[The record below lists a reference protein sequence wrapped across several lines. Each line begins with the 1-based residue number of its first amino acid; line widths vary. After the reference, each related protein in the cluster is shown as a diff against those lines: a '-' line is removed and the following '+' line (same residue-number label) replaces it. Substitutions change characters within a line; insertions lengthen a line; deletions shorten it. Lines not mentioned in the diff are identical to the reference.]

1 MMKGLSKEI
10 PESVVV
16 PQKKKK
22 TTFWRMDA
30 PPKTN
35 MLNAKMQVWNMIFL
49 FRHVIFSFH
58 VSFRVCV
65 HSPQKRVIFLSSWLL
80 VRRVA
85 TPTCPFLWKI
95 WIPLF
100 GGGQVPKNINSYVYY
115 IYIYLRKQLSPCLRA
130 CSITTDGTARN
141 PFGMTGMEA
150 FCTAPEYWDL
160 FMRWFSLTDSTLEYI
175 FWEFFQA

>member
-1 MMKGLSKEI
+1 MIGLKSIATSIVHFFGFRSMPCKFMNDGKCWWWWRGYRKK
-10 PESVVV
+10 SLSRSLYL
-16 PQKKKK
+16 KKKK

-100 GGGQVPKNINSYVYY
+100 GGGQVPKNINSYVYIYIIY
-115 IYIYLRKQLSPCLRA
+115 IYIY
-130 CSITTDGTARN
+130 I
-141 PFGMTGMEA
+141 
-150 FCTAPEYWDL
+150 
-160 FMRWFSLTDSTLEYI
+160 
-175 FWEFFQA
+175 